1 PGEHV
6 EGESPQHGLAPEG
19 LLEPGAADVARGGH
33 VSRKSLVRKK
43 SETST
48 VIEEATTVAVVA
60 RPTPSAPPVVPSPL
74 RHAMM
79 PMKYAKKNDLPM
91 PEATSSRSSTWT
103 SEYRQKAAPTR
114 SAAPLMKRPPS
125 APTGPPITVTTG
137 RRSVPADRR
146 RGAIPAAARAA
157 GEACRG

>member
-1 PGEHV
+1 GRLAVDFDPAGVRPEQRVHVLEQHALARAAAAEDDERLPGEHV

-48 VIEEATTVAVVA
+48 VIEAATTVAVVA

-74 RHAMM
+74 RHARV
-79 PMKYAKKNDLPM
+79 PRTYA
-91 PEATSSRSSTWT
+91 R
-103 SEYRQKAAPTR
+103 
-114 SAAPLMKRPPS
+114 
-125 APTGPPITVTTG
+125 TTEL
-137 RRSVPADRR
+137 R
-146 RGAIPAAARAA
+146 
-157 GEACRG
+157 